1 MLINELSPIYDSR
14 KSFYRKAHVLVY
26 PTAWIDLESYT
37 TIVCRFNREEGT
49 FEFYGDYSNTTR
61 RHTWEFIL
69 QTADE
74 YWISK
79 ETWIHAYNA
88 ICKSEKIPSFPKFL
102 QRVRKVDPRDRT
114 YTLRNGKTF
123 KY

>member
-1 MLINELSPIYDSR
+1 MLINELSPIYDGR

-37 TIVCRFNREEGT
+37 TIVCRFDREEGT

-69 QTADE
+69 QMSAE
-74 YWISK
+74 YLHSK
-79 ETWIHAYNA
+79 NTWIKIYNL
-88 ICKSEKIPSFPKFL
+88 ICENGKFTSFAKFL
-102 QRVRKVDPRDRT
+102 RNIRKVDPLTHT